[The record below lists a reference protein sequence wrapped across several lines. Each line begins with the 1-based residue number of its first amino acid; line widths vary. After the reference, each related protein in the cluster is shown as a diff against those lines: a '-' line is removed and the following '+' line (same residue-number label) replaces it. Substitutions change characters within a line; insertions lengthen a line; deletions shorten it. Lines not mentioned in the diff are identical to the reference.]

1 MSAASR
7 RPASLARTPREA
19 RPSSPPLAELIGFP
33 RSLHTMFYFPFS
45 DRENIR
51 FDPTDEPMGAVGD
64 MAWYS
69 MRAVVE
75 CGSGK
80 AFDLL

>member
-1 MSAASR
+1 
-7 RPASLARTPREA
+7 
-19 RPSSPPLAELIGFP
+19 
-33 RSLHTMFYFPFS
+33 MFYFPFS